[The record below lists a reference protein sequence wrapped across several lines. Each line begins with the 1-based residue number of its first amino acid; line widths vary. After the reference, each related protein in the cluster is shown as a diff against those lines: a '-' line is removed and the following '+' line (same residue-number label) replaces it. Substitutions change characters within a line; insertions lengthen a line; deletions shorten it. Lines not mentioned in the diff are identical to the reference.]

1 MKSSSSSSRDC
12 ARTRCGWKAATPH
25 LTLTAIRRRNDAC
38 GGGING
44 IVADAA
50 PRRLPR
56 NQPRDGVALR
66 REDSPVLVND
76 LLRMYYRP
84 VKVKPNT
91 SPEYERFASAL
102 KTVLRV
108 SHSELKAALEAEKKA
123 KKRKQRRSKHAAA
136 SPGSGAGR

>member
-1 MKSSSSSSRDC
+1 M
-12 ARTRCGWKAATPH
+12 
-25 LTLTAIRRRNDAC
+25 
-38 GGGING
+38 
-44 IVADAA
+44 
-50 PRRLPR
+50 
-56 NQPRDGVALR
+56 
-66 REDSPVLVND
+66 VND

-136 SPGSGAGR
+136 SPRFWRWTLEGFFAKLAGQLSKRQTLPGDLR